1 MGPQAVVGTCP
12 ENRDD
17 KPWPGVYRYNWVRY
31 NRYICTDIPTEYI
44 NIYIYAAAL
53 YIHTY
58 IYIYVYDSMYMYM
71 TQYI

>member
-31 NRYICTDIPTEYI
+31 DRYICTDIPTEYI
-44 NIYIYAAAL
+44 YIYAAVL
-53 YIHTY
+53 YIHAY
-58 IYIYVYDSMYMYM
+58 IYIYVYM
-71 TQYI
+71 IICICI